1 MVSKGTSIGD
11 AVDPSTRER
20 LTQLRQMLI
29 RQANAAVKVQLTQ
42 PRAPWQGPASDLTRS
57 ASPVSTQELSVPRQ
71 ASTDVQK
78 TRSPTVLTPLSS
90 SVPRAT
96 SRRPKAPPRALPRP
110 AQEAFSYW
118 GLPPEAAGR
127 EAPPTLVS
135 TADRETFAHL
145 VAAGAGTTPAGDGEE
160 LFATIGL
167 DFGTSSTKVIVR
179 FPYETGVPTIAIP
192 APAHCL
198 SSGNPYLWQTVLWVD
213 ERGGF
218 TAWPEP
224 GARPLDMLKQ
234 GVMNGQV
241 DLKIACT
248 LAGGEA
254 IMAADAAAAFLTFVI
269 RYTRGW
275 LLTNRPQLF
284 RRRHP
289 VWFVNVGLPAAT
301 YDGHDLVANY
311 RRIAAAALLLANSKG
326 TVTVEATRTFLTH
339 SRVTLA
345 GDSAAD
351 AESLG
356 VAIVPETAAAV
367 AGFAKS
373 TNRATG
379 LYLMVDVGAMTLDV
393 CAFRLAERSPADD
406 LYALFAAQVRP
417 LGVEAYHWFLGEGRT
432 EAGFVE
438 QCTRCLHQVTWG
450 TKKDRDP
457 NAECWR
463 KGNELPVFLIGGG
476 ADNELHRS
484 VVEELHPWLRRH
496 SQNEG
501 IRLLVLPVPSNIDL
515 LTPLSQFGRLAV
527 AWGLSFPVTEIG
539 EILPPSTIES
549 VLPAE
554 TKDTSGHF
562 VSKELV

>member
-11 AVDPSTRER
+11 AVDPSIRER
-20 LTQLRQMLI
+20 LTQLRQTLLQ
-29 RQANAAVKVQLTQ
+29 QANAAVKVQLTQ
-42 PRAPWQGPASDLTRS
+42 PRAPWQGPAEGPAPHLTRS
-57 ASPVSTQELSVPRQ
+57 VPPVSSHELG
-71 ASTDVQK
+71 ASRLSSTEIQK
-78 TRSPTVLTPLSS
+78 PTSPATLTRSPSAI
-90 SVPRAT
+90 PRAG
-96 SRRPKAPPRALPRP
+96 SRRHKAQPRTSPRP
-110 AQEAFSYW
+110 KQDAFRYW
-118 GLPPEAAGR
+118 GLPPGAAVR
-127 EAPPTLVS
+127 EAPPRLVS
-135 TADRETFAHL
+135 AQDRKAFEQL
-145 VAAGAGTTPAGDGEE
+145 VAEGARTTSAGEGED

-179 FPYETGVPTIAIP
+179 FPYENEVPTIAIP
-192 APAHCL
+192 APVHCC
-198 SSGNPYLWQTVLWVD
+198 SSGHPYLWQTVLWVD
-213 ERGGF
+213 ARGEF
-218 TAWPEP
+218 RAWPEP

-234 GVMNGQV
+234 GVMNGRA
-241 DLKIACT
+241 DPSIACKLT
-248 LAGGEA
+248 GGEA

-284 RRRHP
+284 RHRHP

-311 RRIAAAALLLANSKG
+311 RRVAAAALLLANFKG
-326 TVTVEATRTFLTH
+326 AVTADATRTFLAH
-339 SRVTLA
+339 GRVTLA

-379 LYLMVDVGAMTLDV
+379 LYLMVDVGAMTLDA
-393 CAFRLAERSPADD
+393 CAFRLAERLSADD
-406 LYALFAAQVRP
+406 LYALLTAQVRP
-417 LGVEAYHWFLGEGRT
+417 LGVEAYHWFLSEGRT

-438 QCTRCLHQVTWG
+438 QCSRCLHEVVWG

-476 ADNELHRS
+476 ADNDLHRC
-484 VVEELHPWLRRH
+484 VVEDLHSWLRSH
-496 SQNEG
+496 TQNEG

-515 LTPLSQFGRLAV
+515 PVPVSQFGRLAV
-527 AWGLSFPVTEIG
+527 A
-539 EILPPSTIES
+539 
-549 VLPAE
+549 
-554 TKDTSGHF
+554 
-562 VSKELV
+562 